1 MQKKFGVLNL
11 VVVLTFILMSCS
23 EASLAVDTAK
33 TSITATDSSRTEL
46 NNCEAES
53 SKACCAKKDVK
64 KHYKIDST
72 ITCSTDSVTC
82 AETKEKCQNE
92 YVTDSTINYLN
103 SSNKCNF

>member
-1 MQKKFGVLNL
+1 MQKKIGVLNL

-64 KHYKIDST
+64 SDSAK
-72 ITCSTDSVTC
+72 TCSTDSVTC
-82 AETKEKCQNE
+82 AEMKVN
-92 YVTDSTINYLN
+92 LN
-103 SSNKCNF
+103 GR

>member
-64 KHYKIDST
+64 SDSAKT
-72 ITCSTDSVTC
+72 FSTDSVTC
-82 AETKEKCQNE
+82 AEMKVN
-92 YVTDSTINYLN
+92 LN
-103 SSNKCNF
+103 GR